1 MVETLMEFQQPDI
14 EMHKSVSPTLPPSSP
29 ALSATRPSPYDEN
42 GPTSKHANLSSRQSS
57 TPPRSPSPAVDND
70 RSSPPLLSQA
80 PQLLKELSA
89 EAYDASDEED
99 VRDFTPDENRPP
111 RIEARAEIARVEN
124 EEWADEGAEGEH
136 AKVVEEKVV
145 EEISLLDTSD
155 EEEESVEG
163 EVDELESPIASPRV
177 GPTVEA
183 ASLSSP
189 AALVDYASSD
199 ESIPDQLVSISL
211 TLRVVE

>member
-1 MVETLMEFQQPDI
+1 M
-14 EMHKSVSPTLPPSSP
+14 
-29 ALSATRPSPYDEN
+29 
-42 GPTSKHANLSSRQSS
+42 
-57 TPPRSPSPAVDND
+57 
-70 RSSPPLLSQA
+70 
-80 PQLLKELSA
+80 
-89 EAYDASDEED
+89 
-99 VRDFTPDENRPP
+99 RDFTPDENRPP
-111 RIEARAEIARVEN
+111 RIEARAEIASVGK
-124 EEWADEGAEGEH
+124 EWADEDVEVEQ

-163 EVDELESPIASPRV
+163 EVDELESPSASPRV

-183 ASLSSP
+183 ASLASP

-199 ESIPDQLVSISL
+199 ESIPDQLVSIPP